1 MLIRFLFALIPLVC
15 AAGAP
20 TRMPRHYAY
29 TGTDPALWT
38 HWVLTSRDAATPGD
52 FNVFPCGAP
61 YCTVARVVTDA
72 ARNIYAVGS
81 RTFAA
86 SDSASDVFVAKLD
99 SAGATIFVATFSGKG
114 SDTGSAIAVDPAG
127 NIYAGGYTS
136 SPNFPLRNAIQ
147 TAPTSGSYPGT
158 GFLLKLSPDGSQ
170 LIYSTYFG
178 GPVKALAADSGGNVY
193 ATGQTGWS
201 DFPVTPGMPNGTI
214 NGDMLM
220 GVFGAFVAK
229 LNATG
234 DKFLYS
240 GRISG
245 GIRGCTGGSSC
256 FVSPRFTWG
265 VGIALDAAGNA
276 YVAGNANV
284 TDLPTTLGVLSPSG
298 IGAWVARINAS
309 GSKLDYLTYLG
320 TAKYPTG
327 PNAFPGNLV
336 SDLAVDAAGN
346 AYLAGRTSDP
356 QFPATAGAF
365 QSKYDG
371 PAEPPPY
378 PEPPTDA
385 FVAKLNPQGTAM
397 VYATFLGGSSDDAA
411 TAIALDSSSAAYVT
425 GTTKSSDFPLTTGP
439 EQGADFVAV
448 VNPTG
453 SALTLSARF
462 RDSTVSAA
470 IAVDADRRLRV
481 AGAAGVISSLSLN
494 TPLATRVFGIGDA
507 AQGTPGAAVAPGE
520 VVSLFGTGLGPPS
533 GVSGQ
538 AGSTGQL
545 SVTLAGTQVLFDGV
559 AAPLLYA
566 SQTQVNAVTPFALA
580 PGKSTQVQV
589 VAGTAAS
596 PVLQSIVV
604 SSQPTIFADGASAA
618 ALNQDGTP
626 NSVSNPAKLGSIV
639 TVWATGA
646 GLVYPTPADG
656 EVATAAQNYS
666 CCFVLVNNDEYAE
679 VLYAGAA
686 PGMVAGMVQINF
698 RLPADL
704 TLYGNEVGIGLSKI
718 MSSTSPSSGPITTL
732 CVAP

>member
-298 IGAWVARINAS
+298 IGAW
-309 GSKLDYLTYLG
+309 
-320 TAKYPTG
+320 
-327 PNAFPGNLV
+327 
-336 SDLAVDAAGN
+336 
-346 AYLAGRTSDP
+346 
-356 QFPATAGAF
+356 
-365 QSKYDG
+365 
-371 PAEPPPY
+371 
-378 PEPPTDA
+378 
-385 FVAKLNPQGTAM
+385 
-397 VYATFLGGSSDDAA
+397 
-411 TAIALDSSSAAYVT
+411 
-425 GTTKSSDFPLTTGP
+425 
-439 EQGADFVAV
+439 
-448 VNPTG
+448 
-453 SALTLSARF
+453 
-462 RDSTVSAA
+462 
-470 IAVDADRRLRV
+470 
-481 AGAAGVISSLSLN
+481 
-494 TPLATRVFGIGDA
+494 
-507 AQGTPGAAVAPGE
+507 
-520 VVSLFGTGLGPPS
+520 
-533 GVSGQ
+533 
-538 AGSTGQL
+538 
-545 SVTLAGTQVLFDGV
+545 
-559 AAPLLYA
+559 
-566 SQTQVNAVTPFALA
+566 
-580 PGKSTQVQV
+580 
-589 VAGTAAS
+589 
-596 PVLQSIVV
+596 
-604 SSQPTIFADGASAA
+604 
-618 ALNQDGTP
+618 
-626 NSVSNPAKLGSIV
+626 
-639 TVWATGA
+639 
-646 GLVYPTPADG
+646 
-656 EVATAAQNYS
+656 
-666 CCFVLVNNDEYAE
+666 
-679 VLYAGAA
+679 
-686 PGMVAGMVQINF
+686 
-698 RLPADL
+698 
-704 TLYGNEVGIGLSKI
+704 
-718 MSSTSPSSGPITTL
+718 
-732 CVAP
+732 